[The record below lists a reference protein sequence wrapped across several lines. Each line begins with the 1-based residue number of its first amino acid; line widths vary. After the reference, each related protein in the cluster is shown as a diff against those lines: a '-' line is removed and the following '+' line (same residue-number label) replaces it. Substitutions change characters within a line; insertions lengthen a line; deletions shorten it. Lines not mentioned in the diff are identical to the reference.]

1 MLVPNPSYHEGGDMG
16 LEKGKITRQQKQYTY
31 GNIAVFLS
39 FNFLRIFQ
47 VLKLRFFHGFT
58 IFVDQGLITGEI
70 YEGNWA
76 NVGTP
81 EELEKFEKLPPYC
94 YE

>member
-1 MLVPNPSYHEGGDMG
+1 MG

-31 GNIAVFLS
+31 GYFVVFS
-39 FNFLRIFQ
+39 TSIFQ
-47 VLKLRFFHGFT
+47 YIPITKTPLFPWLYY
-58 IFVDQGLITGEI
+58 FVDQGLITGEI